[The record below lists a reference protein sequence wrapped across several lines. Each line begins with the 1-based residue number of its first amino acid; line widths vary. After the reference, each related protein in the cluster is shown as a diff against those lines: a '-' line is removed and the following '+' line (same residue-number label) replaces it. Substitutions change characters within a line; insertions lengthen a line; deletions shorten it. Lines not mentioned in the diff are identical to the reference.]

1 MRASARIV
9 ARCQPDGTTRL
20 TTLAG
25 EAPLLLRRT
34 GPARSSAPGT
44 GVGADIGTG
53 TRAADSGHPD
63 RLARLATPG
72 VRTSSGVDVG
82 AGYAAGSGFARGSGL
97 GAGAG
102 IGIGVNGPPPAQVHL
117 VGGSAG
123 PLGGDELRCSVDLG
137 PGARLEVRSVAAS
150 VALPGPNGR
159 ESSLEILARIGEGAA
174 LSWSP
179 RPLIAARGARHRT
192 VSRVELAADARLVW
206 RDELVLGRDGEEP
219 GSVSSR
225 LRVVRD
231 GKVLLDHEIAMGPR
245 HPGSLG
251 PAGSGGH
258 RALGAVLIVDPAWEA
273 AQDAVASANVNAA
286 ARMGANA
293 TRSTMRPTP
302 ESARLL
308 PGMPRIA
315 AQDDPGVAVAVLR
328 LSGPAVLI
336 SAAAAD
342 EAALRRILDSA
353 LG

>member
-1 MRASARIV
+1 VRASARIV

-34 GPARSSAPGT
+34 GPTRSSTPGT
-44 GVGADIGTG
+44 GTG
-53 TRAADSGHPD
+53 TATTIDAPRPD
-63 RLARLATPG
+63 GSLRLATATTRSSSSTRPAS
-72 VRTSSGVDVG
+72 RTDADPLVDP
-82 AGYAAGSGFARGSGL
+82 SDS
-97 GAGAG
+97 
-102 IGIGVNGPPPAQVHL
+102 PPAQVHL

-159 ESSLEILARIGEGAA
+159 ESSLEISARIGEGAA
-174 LSWSP
+174 LCWSP

-192 VSRVELAADARLVW
+192 IARVELAADARLVW

-231 GKVLLDHEIAMGPR
+231 GKVLLDREIAMGPR
-245 HPGSLG
+245 HLGSLG

-258 RALGAVLIVDPAWEA
+258 RAMGAVLIVDPEWE
-273 AQDAVASANVNAA
+273 Q
-286 ARMGANA
+286 ARSG
-293 TRSTMRPTP
+293 TEPT
-302 ESARLL
+302 ALL

-315 AQDDPGVAVAVLR
+315 SQDDPGAAIAVMR
-328 LSGPAVLI
+328 LSGPAVLV

-342 EAALRRILDSA
+342 EAALDAILDSA
-353 LG
+353 LS

>member
-1 MRASARIV
+1 VRASARIV
-9 ARCQPDGTTRL
+9 ARCQPDGVTRL

-34 GPARSSAPGT
+34 SPARSSG
-44 GVGADIGTG
+44 
-53 TRAADSGHPD
+53 S
-63 RLARLATPG
+63 
-72 VRTSSGVDVG
+72 SSG
-82 AGYAAGSGFARGSGL
+82 AGL
-97 GAGAG
+97 GALPGNDATHSNAASRLASSARTGIEAAG
-102 IGIGVNGPPPAQVHL
+102 PGPAQVHL

-159 ESSLEILARIGEGAA
+159 ESSLEILARVGEGAA

-179 RPLIAARGARHRT
+179 QPLIAARGARHRT
-192 VSRVELAADARLVW
+192 IARVELAADARLVW

-219 GSVSSR
+219 GSVSTR

-251 PAGSGGH
+251 PASSGGH
-258 RALGAVLIVDPAWEA
+258 RALGTVLIVEPAWETEEPA
-273 AQDAVASANVNAA
+273 PRV
-286 ARMGANA
+286 
-293 TRSTMRPTP
+293 
-302 ESARLL
+302 L
-308 PGMPRIA
+308 P
-315 AQDDPGVAVAVLR
+315 QDDPGVAIAVMR
-328 LSGPAVLI
+328 LSGPAVLV
-336 SAAAAD
+336 SAAATD
-342 EAALRRILDSA
+342 EAALSRILDSA

>member
-34 GPARSSAPGT
+34 TPGRSSAPSGGFGT
-44 GVGADIGTG
+44 GNRADAAHLDGAQLHG
-53 TRAADSGHPD
+53 
-63 RLARLATPG
+63 
-72 VRTSSGVDVG
+72 
-82 AGYAAGSGFARGSGL
+82 
-97 GAGAG
+97 
-102 IGIGVNGPPPAQVHL
+102 AQVHL

-192 VSRVELAADARLVW
+192 IARVELAADARLVW
-206 RDELVLGRDGEEP
+206 RDELVLGREGEDP

-225 LRVVRD
+225 LRVVR
-231 GKVLLDHEIAMGPR
+231 GGVILLDHEIAVGPR

-258 RALGAVLIVDPAWEA
+258 RALGTMLIVDPAWDTGHAPATAKA
-273 AQDAVASANVNAA
+273 ASS
-286 ARMGANA
+286 A
-293 TRSTMRPTP
+293 TRSTA
-302 ESARLL
+302 EFGSLL
-308 PGMPRIA
+308 PGMPRIVP
-315 AQDDPGVAVAVLR
+315 QDDSGVAIAVMR
-328 LSGPAVLI
+328 LSGPAVLV
-336 SAAAAD
+336 SAAASD
-342 EAALRRILDSA
+342 EAALRRVLDSA